1 MSRIIIDS
9 NGRPYMSNG
18 KVLTVDASIDQNI
31 QAGNIKKDVNIMGV
45 TGTYEGGKPEETFS
59 QTYTT
64 NGTRT
69 LTPSSG
75 KVFSGGTINVNVQPN
90 LQSKTVSPTKA
101 QQTVTP
107 DSGKDGLS
115 SVVVNA
121 VTSAIDSN
129 ITAGNIKKNVAILGV
144 TGTYVS
150 PMQSKSVS
158 PTTSQQTVSPDS
170 GYDGLSS
177 VTVGAVT
184 SAIDSNIAAGNIKK
198 DVTIL
203 GVTGTYEGGGGGMAI
218 QANLAIKTQAKTSLT
233 ATGLSLVVEKTG
245 TYKISW
251 AAFRQST
258 TGTASTRV
266 YAGGS
271 AKGTDH
277 TSWTNSYGQQ
287 VTETGIALTA
297 GQTVEVYSRSGS
309 TTSTRNVGVM
319 NLVIEQTA

>member
-129 ITAGNIKKNVAILGV
+129 ITAGNIKK
-144 TGTYVS
+144 
-150 PMQSKSVS
+150 
-158 PTTSQQTVSPDS
+158 
-170 GYDGLSS
+170 
-177 VTVGAVT
+177 
-184 SAIDSNIAAGNIKK
+184 

-266 YAGGS
+266 YVGGS

-287 VTETGIALTA
+287 VTETNIALTA